1 MNTRWAAAAMTVLG
15 LLSLT
20 PGQASCA
27 DFEARP
33 LQLRL
38 APSPAPI
45 VQQSIIQQRSIAGLP
60 ADSQTRTLAAAQRG
74 AKFDHADPSLRERAF
89 QSMLDQPEQS
99 FDDVSPISGQ
109 SSIKFRFHKSGGY
122 RDLQRGYKDMCARVS
137 SKIWDEPNGKRIKF
151 DIAGKPG
158 VAVVIPIR

>member
-1 MNTRWAAAAMTVLG
+1 MNSRWAAVAVSVLG

-20 PGQASCA
+20 PGQAACA

-38 APSPAPI
+38 APSPMPI
-45 VQQSIIQQRSIAGLP
+45 VHQRTIGGFP
-60 ADSQTRTLAAAQRG
+60 ADSQSRSLDSAHRG
-74 AKFDHADPSLRERAF
+74 AKFDQADPSLRERAF
-89 QSMLDQPEQS
+89 QSMLDQPEQN
-99 FDDVSPISGQ
+99 FDDVETSTGPSPI
-109 SSIKFRFHKSGGY
+109 KLRFHKTGGH
-122 RDLQRGYKDMCARVS
+122 RNLQRGYKDMCARVS

>member
-1 MNTRWAAAAMTVLG
+1 MNTRWTAVAMSVLG

-20 PGQASCA
+20 PGQVACA

-38 APSPAPI
+38 AASPAP
-45 VQQSIIQQRSIAGLP
+45 VIQQRAIAGLP
-60 ADSQTRTLAAAQRG
+60 ADSQSPSLASARRG
-74 AKFDHADPSLRERAF
+74 AKFNPAEPSLRERAL
-89 QSMLDQPEQS
+89 QSMLNQPEQV
-99 FDDVSPISGQ
+99 FDDVSTSAGQ
-109 SSIKFRFHKSGGY
+109 APVKFRFHKTGGY
-122 RDLQRGYKDMCARVS
+122 RDLQRGYKDMCATVS

>member
-1 MNTRWAAAAMTVLG
+1 MNTRWAAVAMSLLG

-20 PGQASCA
+20 PGQAACA

-38 APSPAPI
+38 APSPSPI
-45 VQQSIIQQRSIAGLP
+45 VQQRAIAGLP
-60 ADSQTRTLAAAQRG
+60 VDSPSRTPGATQRG
-74 AKFDHADPSLRERAF
+74 VRFDQADPSLRERAL
-89 QSMLDQPEQS
+89 QSMLTPPEQS
-99 FDDVSPISGQ
+99 FDDISTSSGPAPI
-109 SSIKFRFHKSGGY
+109 KLRFHKSGGY

-137 SKIWDEPNGKRIKF
+137 NKIWDEPNGKRIKF

-158 VAVVIPIR
+158 VAIVIPIR